1 MCRQAMAEEV
11 AAWELER
18 NALEAKIDWQFT
30 SADARADLK
39 RLYPTLDD

>member
-1 MCRQAMAEEV
+1 MCRQAVAEEV

-18 NALEAKIDWQFT
+18 NALEAKVDWQFT
-30 SADARADLK
+30 SDDARFNLK